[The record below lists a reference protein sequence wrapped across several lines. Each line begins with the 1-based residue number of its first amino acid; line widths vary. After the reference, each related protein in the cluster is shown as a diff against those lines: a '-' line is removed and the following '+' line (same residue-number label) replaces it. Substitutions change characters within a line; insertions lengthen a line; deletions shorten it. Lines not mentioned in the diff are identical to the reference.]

1 MRIVY
6 DSFEGR
12 YSDNPRALYEWL
24 RPRVPG
30 EHIWMSDPRH
40 QASFPRNTV
49 TVPHG
54 SAEAVAAL
62 ESADLVVANTHID
75 FEWDKRPETTYLQT
89 WHGTPLKR
97 IHHDVVYA
105 PPGRL
110 PRLDRDVARWD
121 YLLSPNAESTP
132 RLRAAFNFPGEIL
145 EYGYPRNDV
154 LLSPHADAVRARVRA
169 SLGLDEGDTAVLYTP
184 TWRDHAY
191 YDPTRPPVQLA
202 LDVAEFSARLGP
214 RVKLLPR
221 LHYLITDRGLPVDDP
236 GVVDVSYYPDV
247 AELYLAADAMVTD
260 YSSTMFDF
268 AVTGKPLLFYTYDLD
283 EYRAHER
290 GFYYDLEPIA
300 PGPVISDPHALVG
313 ALQDLPGVQRA
324 YAARYRRFQ
333 QTFCALEDGRATKR
347 TGRFLRQQV
356 LRVNAPLAPA

>member
-30 EHIWMSDPRH
+30 EHIWLTDPRH
-40 QASFPRNTV
+40 LASFPPGTL
-49 TVPHG
+49 TVPHD
-54 SAEAVAAL
+54 STDAVVAL
-62 ESADLVVANTHID
+62 ESADLVIGNTHID
-75 FEWDKRPETTYLQT
+75 LDWDKRPETTYLQT

-97 IHHDVVYA
+97 IHHDVVFA

-121 YLLSPNAESTP
+121 YLLSPNAASTP
-132 RLRAAFNFPGEIL
+132 RLRKAFNFPGEVL

-154 LLSPHADAVRARVRA
+154 LLPPRADLVRARVRA
-169 SLGLDEGDTAVLYTP
+169 SLGLTEGDTAVLYTP

-202 LDVAEFSARLGP
+202 LDVAPFLAKLGP
-214 RVKLLPR
+214 GVKLLPR
-221 LHYLITDRGLPVDDP
+221 LHYLMTDRGMPLDHPDVI
-236 GVVDVSYYPDV
+236 DVSYYPDV
-247 AELYLAADAMVTD
+247 AELYLAADVMVTD

-283 EYRAHER
+283 EDREHER

-300 PGPVISDPHALVG
+300 PGPMISNSEDLVA
-313 ALQDLPGVQRA
+313 ALQDLPGVQRT
-324 YAARYRRFQ
+324 YAGRYRRFQ
-333 QTFCALEDGRATKR
+333 AMFCGLEDGRATKR
-347 TGRFLRQQV
+347 LGRFLKQRV
-356 LRVNAPLAPA
+356 LRADAPLTPA